1 MRNSQRPQGREA
13 AACQDILKAF
23 LAERR
28 MGGMFFHIQLAKH
41 LAKAGFEVRH
51 VERKDYHDVWVFKLR
66 RGQVSAGRE
75 IEWTQ
80 NQVQRFL
87 KRYGLRYPRKEIVVM
102 ARGDRI
108 EAAFN
113 WSRGKAG
120 WVSYGRQK
128 AGRRSNGKG

>member
-1 MRNSQRPQGREA
+1 M
-13 AACQDILKAF
+13 F
-23 LAERR
+23 LVERH
-28 MGGMFFHIQLAKH
+28 MGGMFLHCQIGKH
-41 LAKAGFEVRH
+41 LARAGFEVRH
-51 VERKDYHDVWVFKLR
+51 VEREDNHAEVWVLKVR

-87 KRYGLRYPRKEIVVM
+87 KRYGLRYPKKEIVVM

>member
-1 MRNSQRPQGREA
+1 MRNSKRPQGREDA
-13 AACQDILKAF
+13 PCQEALKQF

-28 MGGMFFHIQLAKH
+28 MGGMFFHVQLAKH

-51 VERKDYHDVWVFKLR
+51 VERKGYHDVWIFRLR
-66 RGQVSAGRE
+66 RGQVPAGRE

-87 KRYGLRYPRKEIVVM
+87 KRYGLRYPKKEIVVM

-113 WSRGKAG
+113 WSRGQPG
-120 WVSYGRQK
+120 WLTYEGPK
-128 AGRRSNGKG
+128 AGRRSGK